1 MEGQWGGWLKKERRV
16 LVVQEDGQV
25 GGNPEGL
32 FQASLLT
39 GKRTSWTRLLN
50 QGSVIYASN
59 SLQL

>member
-1 MEGQWGGWLKKERRV
+1 MKKERREKAV
-16 LVVQEDGQV
+16 LVVQEVGQV

-39 GKRTSWTRLLN
+39 GKRRSWTRLLN

>member
-1 MEGQWGGWLKKERRV
+1 MVEEGKEGKSGARGAGGWA
-16 LVVQEDGQV
+16 G

-39 GKRTSWTRLLN
+39 GKRRSWTRLLN